1 MKFHSHYTYIIQE
14 HSIKIQI
21 LRYHF
26 GISFKNIIFKQ
37 PVTDSYWKHNLI
49 ESYSVFY

>member
-1 MKFHSHYTYIIQE
+1 MKFHSLTLYIIQE

-26 GISFKNIIFKQ
+26 GISFKNIIFQ
-37 PVTDSYWKHNLI
+37 TTGNRFLF
-49 ESYSVFY
+49 ET